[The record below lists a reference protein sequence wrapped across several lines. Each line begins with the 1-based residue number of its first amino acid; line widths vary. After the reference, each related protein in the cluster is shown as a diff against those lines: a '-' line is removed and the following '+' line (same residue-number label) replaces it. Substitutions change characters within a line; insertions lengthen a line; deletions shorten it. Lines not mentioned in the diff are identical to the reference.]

1 MRLSSLLSLSA
12 LSILIF
18 LFSPLFRT
26 QSFCWSSVHPAAMR
40 RLLIS
45 ALLLAC
51 SLLAAGQS
59 TVVIGLGGRQ
69 CNALGS
75 RNLGESLQEH
85 WRSTEL

>member
-1 MRLSSLLSLSA
+1 
-12 LSILIF
+12 
-18 LFSPLFRT
+18 
-26 QSFCWSSVHPAAMR
+26 MR